1 MTFVIR
7 HPILILSIIGTC
19 VLSYLVYAKATEEQ
33 VRNDFRRGYGNN
45 APLVGL
51 TKVVVKVIAD
61 DLESVGTTV
70 ANESVNLT
78 AAVSETISRVAFED
92 GEFVERG
99 DILVELTSTAEA
111 SRLAEAQANVDDAK
125 RQLDRLEN
133 LSANNLVADNEF
145 DQARTALETAKA
157 RLKGVLVDMDDRLV
171 RAPFSGYLGFRNVS
185 EGSLLT
191 PGSVITT
198 LDDVSKIKLDFSIP
212 EIYLADIAVGQTIKA
227 KSIVYEER
235 DFEAEITVV
244 GSRIDPVTRGVAV
257 RAQINNNELLLR
269 PGMLMTVSLAL
280 NEESVMVVPESAVI
294 ASQGIQFVYRVDAD
308 NKVLRKQVELGRRRE
323 GQVEIRDGLDPGDR
337 VVSDGVIRV
346 RPGI

>member
-99 DILVELTSTAEA
+99 DILVEQLTSTAEA

-157 RLKGVLVDMDDRLV
+157 RLEGVLVDMDDRLV

-212 EIYLADIAVGQTIKA
+212 EIYLADLALGQTI
-227 KSIVYEER
+227 
-235 DFEAEITVV
+235 
-244 GSRIDPVTRGVAV
+244 
-257 RAQINNNELLLR
+257 R
-269 PGMLMTVSLAL
+269 P
-280 NEESVMVVPESAVI
+280 
-294 ASQGIQFVYRVDAD
+294 
-308 NKVLRKQVELGRRRE
+308 K
-323 GQVEIRDGLDPGDR
+323 
-337 VVSDGVIRV
+337 
-346 RPGI
+346 